1 MDEKALKENF
11 DAWHKLTEKELK
23 AVYACWFKHA
33 VPKGYG
39 KKDLSTHFSN
49 EGYLFSKYES
59 VVKKLI
65 AKGQTLLSEWDEE
78 EELKQDALL
87 LVSPEGAK
95 PLEVK
100 EEKKALNDEETSS
113 LMARQLQEL
122 QSQIK
127 TLRRDKDGHVLP
139 SQIADLYDSKI
150 SKVKKVTKKKRMA
163 WLKGIPKYEKYIPKP
178 VTSDPVQVTKKF
190 RSKEVLDFVTNTLP
204 HLHRQTFDVYRLM
217 LHVHETI
224 LDAETDELIATDVAN
239 YLQDMTNI
247 ACKLCLDTGAG
258 IYNKQRTLT
267 AKQLGHSEIIGIRQ
281 DEEDDET
288 EVLFDTD
295 DVKAIRD
302 HQNFQWDLRRTTNRD
317 SRGGGGGRK
326 SGGFGRPWKSSF
338 NNNNGN
344 SFGNNNSNFS
354 RYGRGG
360 GNNYN
365 SNRGSSSYGSRGNNN
380 NFSSRRGSSRGR
392 RGRF

>member
-1 MDEKALKENF
+1 MDEKENF
-11 DAWHKLTEKELK
+11 DAWHKLTFDELK

-33 VPKGYG
+33 VPKGYQ
-39 KKDLSTHFSN
+39 KKDLSTHFST
-49 EGYLFSKYES
+49 EGYDFKKYE
-59 VVKKLI
+59 VVIKKLVT
-65 AKGQTLLSEWDEE
+65 AGKKLLSDWDEK
-78 EELKQDALL
+78 EELEQDALL
-87 LVSPEGAK
+87 LNLPEGAT
-95 PLEVK
+95 PLEKK
-100 EEKKALNDEETSS
+100 EDEKKAVTEEETQS
-113 LMARQLQEL
+113 LLVDQLRQLQAQVKVL
-122 QSQIK
+122 S
-127 TLRRDKDGHVLP
+127 RDKEGHELP
-139 SQIADLYDSKI
+139 SQISDLYDSKI

-163 WLKGIPKYEKYIPKP
+163 WLKGIPKYDKYIPKP
-178 VTSDPVQVTKKF
+178 VTGDPVQVTKKF
-190 RSKEVLDFVTNTLP
+190 KSKEVVDFVTNTLP

-224 LDAETDELIATDVAN
+224 LDAEADELIAPDVAN

-281 DEEDDET
+281 DEEDEDT

-317 SRGGGGGRK
+317 SRGGGGGRR
-326 SGGFGRPWKSSF
+326 SGGFRSPWKSSF
-338 NNNNGN
+338 NDNNN
-344 SFGNNNSNFS
+344 NNNSFRSNSNFGK
-354 RYGRGG
+354 YGRGG

-365 SNRGSSSYGSRGNNN
+365 SNRGSGSYGSRGSN
-380 NFSSRRGSSRGR
+380 NFSSRRGSQRGR